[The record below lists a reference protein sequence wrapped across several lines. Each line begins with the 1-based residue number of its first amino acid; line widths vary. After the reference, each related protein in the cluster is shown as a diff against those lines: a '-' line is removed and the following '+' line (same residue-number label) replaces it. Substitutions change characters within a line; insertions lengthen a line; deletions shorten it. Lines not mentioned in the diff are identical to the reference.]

1 MSNAFER
8 MKALLG
14 DYVEFSEHGISTG
27 EIYAYSKG
35 IEYVFELFET
45 AENLLCLAGEKD
57 IEYYCNLLK
66 LNASLYDE
74 EELLS
79 RITSR
84 LSKGFASYSLSEI
97 CAAFYEIGSGELE
110 ISGNAFVITSAEPE
124 YLGEIGKFLL
134 AYMPFSMT
142 SGAGGSG
149 MSFDDWDAFAQTF
162 GTYDSFLLP
171 FSFIDTLRSEDIEQH

>member
-97 CAAFYEIGSGELE
+97 CA
-110 ISGNAFVITSAEPE
+110 
-124 YLGEIGKFLL
+124 
-134 AYMPFSMT
+134 
-142 SGAGGSG
+142 
-149 MSFDDWDAFAQTF
+149 
-162 GTYDSFLLP
+162 
-171 FSFIDTLRSEDIEQH
+171 